1 MAQGQQF
8 TNQFYTIFSFT
19 ALLGNFGGL
28 ALAIMGAFR
37 FTLGSHQEFNKKRS
51 MLKRL
56 YGEENKNAETFN
68 VIDELCLDEKAGP
81 KDKFRQKI

>member
-1 MAQGQQF
+1 
-8 TNQFYTIFSFT
+8 
-19 ALLGNFGGL
+19 
-28 ALAIMGAFR
+28 MGAFR

>member
-1 MAQGQQF
+1 MGQGQKY

-28 ALAIMGAFR
+28 SLAIMGALSFI
-37 FTLGSHQEFNKKRS
+37 LGSHQEFNKKRS

-56 YGEENKNAETFN
+56 YGEEDKNAERFN
-68 VIDELCLDEKAGP
+68 VIDDLCLDEKAGP